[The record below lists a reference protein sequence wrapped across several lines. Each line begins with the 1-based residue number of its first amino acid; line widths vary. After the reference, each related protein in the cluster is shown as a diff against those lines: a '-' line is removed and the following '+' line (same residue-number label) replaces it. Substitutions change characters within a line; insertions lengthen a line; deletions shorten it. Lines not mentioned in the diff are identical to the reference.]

1 MRSHISGD
9 KRGSLFIS
17 RHWRRPRNCLAR
29 CSRSDHV
36 NVYHLGRVN
45 EHVSQ
50 NKLGHAVSLK
60 AGSAKRY
67 VNQPASPV
75 TRLY

>member
-36 NVYHLGRVN
+36 NVYNIDCGDPSGNVR
-45 EHVSQ
+45 
-50 NKLGHAVSLK
+50 AV
-60 AGSAKRY
+60 ADTIY
-67 VNQPASPV
+67 
-75 TRLY
+75 RLITYREKVLELEFL